1 MSSIIRWNPMR
12 ELAAMQSMM
21 DRMMND
27 TWRGFAEDV
36 GANAL
41 SLDVHEDDKAYHV
54 TTEMPGV
61 KPENINVR
69 MHDGVLFIEGEIRAE
84 DNQKDG
90 AKALLQER
98 RYGKFSRYIRLPQQV
113 DEGKVEANFDNGVLT
128 LTLPKAEQVQ
138 PKTIQVKVSQNNTVQ
153 GQPSGSQGTSQGGQN
168 KV

>member
-1 MSSIIRWNPMR
+1 MR
-12 ELAAMQSMM
+12 ELAAMQNMM

-27 TWRGFAEDV
+27 SWRGWAEDV
-36 GANAL
+36 GANSL

-69 MHDGVLFIEGEIRAE
+69 MHDGVLFIEGEIKQE

-113 DEGKVEANFDNGVLT
+113 DEGKVEASFDNGVLT
-128 LTLPKAEQVQ
+128 LTLPKAEQAQ
-138 PKTIQVKVSQNNTVQ
+138 SKTIQVKVNQGNTVQ
-153 GQPSGSQGTSQGGQN
+153 GKQSSQGKGGQN
-168 KV
+168 KS

>member
-1 MSSIIRWNPMR
+1 MSSITRWNPMR
-12 ELAAMQSMM
+12 ELAAMQNMM
-21 DRMMND
+21 DRMMSD
-27 TWRGFAEDV
+27 SWRGFAEDV
-36 GANAL
+36 GANSL

-69 MHDGVLFIEGEIRAE
+69 MHDGVLFIEGEIKQE

-113 DEGKVEANFDNGVLT
+113 DEGKVEANFDNGVLN
-128 LTLPKAEQVQ
+128 LMLPKAEQAQ
-138 PKTIQVKVSQNNTVQ
+138 PRTIQVKVNQNNTVQ
-153 GQPSGSQGTSQGGQN
+153 GQQGSSQGGQN
-168 KV
+168 KR